1 MESLTRSR
9 WAAIGA
15 AVAVTLGGGGLI
27 GVSASGVGDSA
38 ALVAVDPVRILD
50 TRQDTKVTAS
60 TRLVQV
66 TGPVRTYSGSGATT
80 TVVPAGATSVAMNL
94 TVTEGVRE
102 GGYGFV
108 TAFPCAAASDPVPN
122 ASTLNFVEGTDVANG
137 VVVPLGSGGAI
148 CLNVYGSAHLIVD
161 VSGYYSE
168 GRLDDIEADIATNA
182 EEIATKADQS
192 MVDRLAS
199 DRRPSFVETPVSVA
213 TSTGPAG
220 IAVEQGVDGL
230 PVMTHIA
237 AGGALT
243 VTACDD
249 VGCAG
254 DGEVSSVLDVG
265 EVTDA
270 DLAIGLDGMPVVA
283 FRTATP
289 ELGVVVCTSFD
300 CSTHRDPVI
309 LDDRAGTGETPDIA
323 IGVGGNP
330 VIAYTVASPPIL
342 ALVACDDPL
351 CEGAGDEYNDVWTAA
366 ESAVYPQHPHVAIDR
381 GGTPVIAFQDK
392 HVGTGLDFALFVY
405 ICGDSACAAGG
416 PMVLQYTGRMGSN
429 VNTGFHP
436 SVTVDSEGG
445 LAIVYGEIDFA
456 PDPDVWSIQAYPL
469 ASLSAPFTVKDALPG
484 PVRSTAVRIGA
495 SGTPVIAY
503 AVEDAGS
510 QRIDY
515 LVCEYRDCDPAAA
528 APVVFEGLDECG
540 AAGCGLS
547 MAMVGGGLPV
557 IAYHDGTTASSTVN
571 VHVPWWTVGGR

>member
-1 MESLTRSR
+1 
-9 WAAIGA
+9 
-15 AVAVTLGGGGLI
+15 
-27 GVSASGVGDSA
+27 
-38 ALVAVDPVRILD
+38 
-50 TRQDTKVTAS
+50 
-60 TRLVQV
+60 
-66 TGPVRTYSGSGATT
+66 
-80 TVVPAGATSVAMNL
+80 
-94 TVTEGVRE
+94 
-102 GGYGFV
+102 
-108 TAFPCAAASDPVPN
+108 VPN

-168 GRLDDIEADIATNA
+168 GRLDDIEAAIATNA

-199 DRRPSFVETPVSVA
+199 DRRPSFIETPVSVA

-351 CEGAGDEYNDVWTAA
+351 CEGAGDDPQDLRTTAQG
-366 ESAVYPQHPHVAIDR
+366 AVDPRDPSVAIGID
-381 GGTPVIAFQDK
+381 GNPLVVFQDK
-392 HVGTGLDFALFVY
+392 FTAGVYTAEYELLYVSCGNPECGVTSFSNLLGSASDTDVTTGHKPQIIVRPRPSTL
-405 ICGDSACAAGG
+405 AGG
-416 PMVLQYTGRMGSN
+416 LGDFLIAHGVSDATSN
-429 VNTGFHP
+429 PPTWSVQALSLDP
-436 SVTVDSEGG
+436 SVGIVSET
-445 LAIVYGEIDFA
+445 ID
-456 PDPDVWSIQAYPL
+456 
-469 ASLSAPFTVKDALPG
+469 ASLSGELDSLAI
-484 PVRSTAVRIGA
+484 RIGA
-495 SGTPVIAY
+495 MGLPVVAIA
-503 AVEDAGS
+503 ADDQGDHA
-510 QRIDY
+510 IDF
-515 LVCEYRDCDPAAA
+515 VICNAEDCDDLGTT
-528 APVVFEGLDECG
+528 VVSYEGLDECG

-557 IAYHDGTTASSTVN
+557 IAYHDGKTASSTVN